1 MADVTVKRTEE
12 FEPIYH
18 GGMLRARA
26 GLGVTSFGMQIL
38 RLPPNTDRYPEH
50 DHSASGQEE
59 VFTVLDGAVTL
70 RGGRRGSARA
80 RSLRASARETAS
92 CLPATRA
99 TVLALGGCRA
109 PPSSRSPTRTRASRT
124 RSMADVTVKRLGE
137 FEAIFGGGFTAS
149 VPASV

>member
-12 FEPIYH
+12 FEPTYH

-59 VFTVLDGAVTL
+59 VFTVLEGVVTL
-70 RGGRRGSARA
+70 RVGGEEYRLEPGAFARVGPN
-80 RSLRASARETAS
+80 ETRKLLTGDEGAM
-92 CLPATRA
+92 
-99 TVLALGGCRA
+99 VLALGAVPGA
-109 PPSSRSPTRTRASRT
+109 AFDPVSYTNE
-124 RSMADVTVKRLGE
+124 GE
-137 FEAIFGGGFTAS
+137 PDPLDG
-149 VPASV
+149 

>member
-1 MADVTVKRTEE
+1 MADVTVKRTED
-12 FEPIYH
+12 FEPTYH

-70 RGGRRGSARA
+70 RAGDEEYRLEPGAFARVGPNES
-80 RSLRASARETAS
+80 RKLLTGDEG
-92 CLPATRA
+92 A
-99 TVLALGGCRA
+99 TVLALGGVPGA
-109 PPSSRSPTRTRASRT
+109 PFEP
-124 RSMADVTVKRLGE
+124 VTYTNEGE
-137 FEAIFGGGFTAS
+137 PDPFDG
-149 VPASV
+149 

>member
-18 GGMLRARA
+18 GAMLRARA

-70 RGGRRGSARA
+70 RVADEEYRLEPGGFARIGPNEN
-80 RSLRASARETAS
+80 RKLITGDEG
-92 CLPATRA
+92 A
-99 TVLALGGCRA
+99 TVLALGGVPGA
-109 PPSSRSPTRTRASRT
+109 PFEPVGYTNE
-124 RSMADVTVKRLGE
+124 GE
-137 FEAIFGGGFTAS
+137 PDPLDG
-149 VPASV
+149 